1 VQSPV
6 GVRVACIDIGSN
18 TTRLLVAD
26 CVGGELREV
35 HQERVFTRIGQ
46 GLAASGAIAPEKID
60 EVVAVVRAQM
70 EVARRHGA
78 QAIRGVATAA
88 IRTASNGV
96 VLVAAIAERAGLVV
110 EIVSGE
116 EEARLAF
123 EGAAAMLDPDTT
135 LALRA
140 GGPGAALGVIDVGGG
155 SAELVVGHAPACVD
169 WWASVPL
176 GSGALTEHCLHGDPP
191 TAAELGAARGQVAA
205 ALAGLAPPC
214 PAVAVAVG
222 GSATSLGRVAGPVL
236 DLPTF
241 ERALSVLTGEPSATV
256 AQRFEIDPQRARL
269 LPAGLL
275 ILQGAARL
283 LEATVRVGRGGIRE
297 GVLLEAVRP

>member
-1 VQSPV
+1 M
-6 GVRVACIDIGSN
+6 RAACIDIGSN

-26 CVGGELREV
+26 CAGGELLEV

-46 GLAASGAIAPEKID
+46 GLAATGVIAPEKID
-60 EVVAVVRAQM
+60 EVVVVVLAQIAM
-70 EVARRHGA
+70 ARQHGA
-78 QAIRGVATAA
+78 QTIRGVATAA
-88 IRTASNGV
+88 IRTAANGAA
-96 VLVAAIAERAGLVV
+96 LVAAIAERTGLAV

-123 EGAAAMLDPDTT
+123 EGAAAMLDPETA
-135 LALRA
+135 ALCAA
-140 GGPGAALGVIDVGGG
+140 GGTAAALGVIDVGGG
-155 SAELVVGHAPACVD
+155 SSEIVVGRAPDRVD

-191 TAAELGAARGQVAA
+191 TRAELSAARSEVAA
-205 ALAGLAPPC
+205 ALAGLAPPR
-214 PAVAVAVG
+214 PRVAVAVG

-236 DLPTF
+236 DAGTS
-241 ERALSVLTGEPSATV
+241 ERALSVLTAERSALV
-256 AQRFEIDPQRARL
+256 AERCLIDPQRARL

-275 ILQGAARL
+275 ILHGVSRL
-283 LEATVRVGRGGIRE
+283 LETTVRVGRGGIRE